1 MQDNNGHIL
10 QPLLSALRYIN
21 RPFVIKGQQLQ
32 AFLQALRDVANS
44 KSCYDNENCFTDD
57 DFKTVTPITKEQFQ
71 DLYTYCDR
79 VPQEHGFRN
88 ISKKDLLTFLYKL
101 RQGLSDEFLKVIF
114 RYSSRQSVSLA
125 ITKVRQS
132 LLQRFVPM
140 NIGFQAI
147 TRDEYI
153 TNHVT
158 SFANELY
165 NSEPSI
171 SKVIAYIDGTY
182 SYINKSSN
190 FRVLRQ
196 TYSVHKGRHLVKP
209 ALIVAPDGYIL
220 AIQGPYFSDSRN
232 NDARMLNSEF
242 ERDVNDMRQWFQD
255 GDIFVLDRGYQDAQ
269 PLLRELGIHYRMP
282 ALLECHQ
289 KQLSTEEANESR
301 LVTKTRWIV
310 ETRNGHIKSI
320 FKFFNHIINMHH
332 IHHLGEFYNI
342 AGAIINKYHPLISME
357 GVNTKLAQELL
368 HKSKEVNVVH
378 ARVEIERLCY
388 RNAMWIHLNDE
399 HLHNFPH
406 LTLEYLRDLTIGTFQ
421 VRLARSYVQDK
432 MQRDDTEEF
441 QLDSLLDEPGLIRV
455 RVFSRFRN
463 ATKHQIFIAYNI
475 LESDGVDD
483 DTEPILGY
491 YCTCKSGARTLGT
504 CSHVASV
511 LWYLGYARYQDN
523 VRYPSSLLLEILL
536 DAAHRPPQ
544 QHPNENFNIANSD

>member
-1 MQDNNGHIL
+1 MAYRNRTCCYVCSRSFRNRQMSRINGEENVIKKEIAILRRHRLGSEPIDIGAESRLCFNCNLSIEDEIKKINRDPASLRLNIVTETRNSSCILCNSSANVHRLSLECRVNVFVMKNIYIPEYVNCCNRHLDSNGHIL

-32 AFLQALRDVANS
+32 TFLQALRDVANS

-57 DFKTVTPITKEQFQ
+57 DFKTVAPITKEQFQ

-79 VPQEHGFRN
+79 VPQEHGFRS
-88 ISKKDLLTFLYKL
+88 ISKKDLLTFLCKL

-209 ALIVAPDGYIL
+209 PLIVAPDGYIL
-220 AIQGPYFSDSRN
+220 AIQGPS
-232 NDARMLNSEF
+232 
-242 ERDVNDMRQWFQD
+242 
-255 GDIFVLDRGYQDAQ
+255 
-269 PLLRELGIHYRMP
+269 
-282 ALLECHQ
+282 
-289 KQLSTEEANESR
+289 
-301 LVTKTRWIV
+301 
-310 ETRNGHIKSI
+310 
-320 FKFFNHIINMHH
+320 
-332 IHHLGEFYNI
+332 
-342 AGAIINKYHPLISME
+342 
-357 GVNTKLAQELL
+357 
-368 HKSKEVNVVH
+368 
-378 ARVEIERLCY
+378 
-388 RNAMWIHLNDE
+388 
-399 HLHNFPH
+399 
-406 LTLEYLRDLTIGTFQ
+406 
-421 VRLARSYVQDK
+421 
-432 MQRDDTEEF
+432 
-441 QLDSLLDEPGLIRV
+441 
-455 RVFSRFRN
+455 
-463 ATKHQIFIAYNI
+463 
-475 LESDGVDD
+475 
-483 DTEPILGY
+483 
-491 YCTCKSGARTLGT
+491 
-504 CSHVASV
+504 
-511 LWYLGYARYQDN
+511 
-523 VRYPSSLLLEILL
+523 
-536 DAAHRPPQ
+536 
-544 QHPNENFNIANSD
+544 